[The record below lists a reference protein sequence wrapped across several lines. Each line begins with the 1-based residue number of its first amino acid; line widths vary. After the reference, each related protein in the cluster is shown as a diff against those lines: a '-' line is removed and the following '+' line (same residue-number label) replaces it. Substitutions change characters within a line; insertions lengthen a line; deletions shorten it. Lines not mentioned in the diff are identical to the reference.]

1 MQKINF
7 KNLPSTDTAINAS
20 NLNLMQ
26 DNIESAIEDVEDTI
40 PTIENSL
47 NSDSTTNGASVHVV
61 KERTH
66 EDITTDGSPSKC
78 CYKVDDK
85 DVYVKRI
92 SGGYLP
98 NTSSKLIDTG
108 IIDGNLI
115 DIKGQIIN
123 GNQTPIPYANPSTGV
138 FGYYTPSTGMIQI
151 MTLSDRS
158 TQLFYIDFYF
168 TYGD

>member
-7 KNLPSTDTAINAS
+7 ENLPSTNTPINAS

-26 DNIESAIEDVEDTI
+26 NNIESAIEDVEDNVPNI
-40 PTIENSL
+40 VDNKIQN
-47 NSDSTTNGASVHVV
+47 
-61 KERTH
+61 KIH
-66 EDITTDGSPSKC
+66 EDVTTDDSPSKC
-78 CYKVDDK
+78 GYKVDDK

-92 SGGYLP
+92 GGGYLP
-98 NTSSKLIDTG
+98 NTSSKQIDTG
-108 IIDGNLI
+108 IIGGNLI

-123 GNQTPIPYANPSTGV
+123 ENQTPIPYANPNTGV
-138 FGYYTPSTGMIQI
+138 FGYYNPSTGMIQI
-151 MTLSDRS
+151 ITLSDRS